1 MAEERAGLVPARE
14 DAAPRR
20 AGGGESADHLGRAAK
35 VSDVIER
42 EARET
47 ERAGTMTRPVVD
59 ALVDSALFWI
69 LLPGDL
75 GGGGQGVVTSSRRHV
90 AVRASDDAR
99 EAAQAFIDKRPPR
112 FNGK

>member
-1 MAEERAGLVPARE
+1 MAVAVVQYGRRLQVAEERADLVPARE

-20 AGGGESADHLGRAAK
+20 AGGRESADHLGRAAK

-47 ERAGTMTRPVVD
+47 ERAGTMTRPVLD
-59 ALVDSALFWI
+59 ALVDSELFWI

-75 GGGGQGVVTSSRRHV
+75 GGGGQGVVTFLEVVEELSRADASSGW
-90 AVRASDDAR
+90 S
-99 EAAQAFIDKRPPR
+99 
-112 FNGK
+112 